1 MYYAYRK
8 WELQLWNTLIR
19 LISLKRA
26 IDSCFA
32 LTYDYEEDVEGKE
45 DNGGEWQKP

>member
-1 MYYAYRK
+1 MGIIFR
-8 WELQLWNTLIR
+8 LQLWNTVIR

-32 LTYDYEEDVEGKE
+32 LTYGYEEDVKGKE
-45 DNGGEWQKP
+45 DNRGEW